1 MENIK
6 TGIHGG
12 LDSTKVSTNTMVQE
26 CCIPSTAVSR
36 MNVHQFEVH
45 VFGAVA
51 MIEAVLPSMR
61 GRISIPSSNGSIADL
76 PLKLQCVDSG
86 IELHRW
92 SGR

>member
-36 MNVHQFEVH
+36 MNVHQFEVN

-51 MIEAVLPSMR
+51 MIEAVLPSCAGASRYHRPMDLSPTFR
-61 GRISIPSSNGSIADL
+61 SN
-76 PLKLQCVDSG
+76 CNV
-86 IELHRW
+86 
-92 SGR
+92 

>member
-12 LDSTKVSTNTMVQE
+12 MDSTKVSTNTMVQE
-26 CCIPSTAVSR
+26 CCIPSAAVSR
-36 MNVHQFEVH
+36 TNVHQFEVNA
-45 VFGAVA
+45 FGAVA
-51 MIEAVLPSMR
+51 MIKVVLPSMR
-61 GRISIPSSNGSIADL
+61 GRISIPSSNGSVADL
-76 PLKLQCVDSG
+76 PLKSPYVDSG